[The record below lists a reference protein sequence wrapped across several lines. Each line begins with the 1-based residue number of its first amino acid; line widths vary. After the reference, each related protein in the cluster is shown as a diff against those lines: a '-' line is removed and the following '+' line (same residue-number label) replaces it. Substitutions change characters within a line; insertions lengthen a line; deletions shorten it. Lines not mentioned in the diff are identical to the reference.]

1 MIQISK
7 RELLKAWR
15 FSMNAF
21 SASMN
26 WTGMINT
33 GKSSRLY
40 SEGLDNDAKEE
51 GTDEH
56 EDTEDEGTVDEGA
69 EEKGT
74 EHPLLSKQMS
84 GIWILGSSKL

>member
-1 MIQISK
+1 
-7 RELLKAWR
+7 
-15 FSMNAF
+15 
-21 SASMN
+21 
-26 WTGMINT
+26 MINT

-56 EDTEDEGTVDEGA
+56 EDTEDEGTVDEDTEDEGTVDEGA

-84 GIWILGSSKL
+84 GI